1 MTPRP
6 ARHIVAWTLRR
17 TGFSGVALPPFGVFI
32 LAERMGNERLIK
44 HEMAHWLQYKRMG
57 AVRFYAAYLW
67 GLLRH
72 GYQNHPMEIEA
83 RKAEG

>member
-1 MTPRP
+1 MTPKP
-6 ARHIVAWTLRR
+6 APRIIRWILRK
-17 TGFSGVALPPFGVFI
+17 TGFAGVCLAPWGIYI
-32 LAERMGNERLIK
+32 LAERINDERLIK

-72 GYQNHPMEIEA
+72 GYQDHPMEIEA